1 MAPKRNGETEHK
13 NTSTK
18 INNNNKIKKTEN
30 MNLKVMLKALLDLK
44 MSEVITD
51 KATLIYDADILE
63 EGVEVFVQ
71 DPENADKVIP
81 AEDGEYTIE
90 EEKKI
95 VVVKDGKVAE
105 VKEMEQAEET
115 TETPEATEVVEAEEI
130 VETVETPA
138 EDPIAEEVTEETET
152 EKRLS
157 EILDTVTELANRLS
171 ALEGKL
177 TEMEERLSKVE
188 GEPAAEPIED
198 ENKPAEE
205 EVKASRLSYL
215 KKR

>member
-1 MAPKRNGETEHK
+1 
-13 NTSTK
+13 
-18 INNNNKIKKTEN
+18 

-115 TETPEATEVVEAEEI
+115 TETPEVVEAEVI
-130 VETVETPA
+130 TETPA
-138 EDPIAEEVTEETET
+138 EDPIAEEVTEETEDD
-152 EKRLS
+152 KRLV
-157 EILDTVTELANRLS
+157 EILNTVTELANRLS

-215 KKR
+215 KKK

>member
-1 MAPKRNGETEHK
+1 
-13 NTSTK
+13 
-18 INNNNKIKKTEN
+18 

-105 VKEMEQAEET
+105 VKEMETTET
-115 TETPEATEVVEAEEI
+115 TETTDTTEVVEAEVI
-130 VETVETPA
+130 TETVETPA
-138 EDPIAEEVTEETET
+138 EDPIAEEVTEETEDD
-152 EKRLS
+152 KRLS

-188 GEPAAEPIED
+188 GQPAAEPIED

-215 KKR
+215 KKK

>member
-1 MAPKRNGETEHK
+1 
-13 NTSTK
+13 
-18 INNNNKIKKTEN
+18 

-105 VKEMEQAEET
+105 IKEMEQAEET
-115 TETPEATEVVEAEEI
+115 TEVTDTTEVVEAEEI

>member
-1 MAPKRNGETEHK
+1 
-13 NTSTK
+13 
-18 INNNNKIKKTEN
+18 

-115 TETPEATEVVEAEEI
+115 TETTETTDTTEVVEAEVI
-130 VETVETPA
+130 TETPA
-138 EDPIAEEVTEETET
+138 EDPIAEDVIEETEDD
-152 EKRLS
+152 KRLV
-157 EILDTVTELANRLS
+157 EILNTITELTNRLS

-188 GEPAAEPIED
+188 GQPAAEPIED

-215 KKR
+215 KKK

>member
-1 MAPKRNGETEHK
+1 
-13 NTSTK
+13 
-18 INNNNKIKKTEN
+18 

-105 VKEMEQAEET
+105 VKEMETQ
-115 TETPEATEVVEAEEI
+115 EVIEAEVI
-130 VETVETPA
+130 TETPA
-138 EDPIAEEVTEETET
+138 EEPIAEEVTEETET
-152 EKRLS
+152 DKRLV
-157 EILDTVTELANRLS
+157 EILDTITDLSNRLA

-188 GEPAAEPIED
+188 GQPAAEPIED

-215 KKR
+215 KKK

>member
-1 MAPKRNGETEHK
+1 
-13 NTSTK
+13 
-18 INNNNKIKKTEN
+18 

-115 TETPEATEVVEAEEI
+115 TETTETTDTTEVVEAEVI
-130 VETVETPA
+130 TETPA
-138 EDPIAEEVTEETET
+138 EDPIAEEVTEETEDD
-152 EKRLS
+152 KRLS

-177 TEMEERLSKVE
+177 TEMDERLSKVE
-188 GEPAAEPIED
+188 GQPAAEPIED

-215 KKR
+215 KKK

>member
-1 MAPKRNGETEHK
+1 
-13 NTSTK
+13 
-18 INNNNKIKKTEN
+18 

-105 VKEMEQAEET
+105 VKEMETTET

-157 EILDTVTELANRLS
+157 EILDTVTELSNRLS

-188 GEPAAEPIED
+188 GQPAAEPIED

>member
-1 MAPKRNGETEHK
+1 
-13 NTSTK
+13 
-18 INNNNKIKKTEN
+18 

-105 VKEMEQAEET
+105 VKEMEQVEET
-115 TETPEATEVVEAEEI
+115 TETTETTDTTEVVEAEVITEA
-130 VETVETPA
+130 PA
-138 EDPIAEEVTEETET
+138 EDPIAEEVIEETEDD
-152 EKRLS
+152 KRLV
-157 EILDTVTELANRLS
+157 EILNTVTELTNRLS

-188 GEPAAEPIED
+188 GAPAAEPIED

-215 KKR
+215 KKK

>member
-1 MAPKRNGETEHK
+1 
-13 NTSTK
+13 
-18 INNNNKIKKTEN
+18 

-115 TETPEATEVVEAEEI
+115 TEETTDTTEVMEAEVI
-130 VETVETPA
+130 TETPA
-138 EDPIAEEVTEETET
+138 EDPIAEEVTEETEDD
-152 EKRLS
+152 KRLI
-157 EILDTVTELANRLS
+157 EILNTVTELTNRLS

-188 GEPAAEPIED
+188 GQPAAEPIED

-215 KKR
+215 KKK

>member
-1 MAPKRNGETEHK
+1 
-13 NTSTK
+13 
-18 INNNNKIKKTEN
+18 

-115 TETPEATEVVEAEEI
+115 TETTETTDTTEVVEAEVI
-130 VETVETPA
+130 TETPA
-138 EDPIAEEVTEETET
+138 EDPIAEEVIEETEDD
-152 EKRLS
+152 KRLV
-157 EILDTVTELANRLS
+157 EILNTVTELTNRLS

-188 GEPAAEPIED
+188 GQPAAEPIED

-215 KKR
+215 KKK

>member
-1 MAPKRNGETEHK
+1 
-13 NTSTK
+13 
-18 INNNNKIKKTEN
+18 

-115 TETPEATEVVEAEEI
+115 TETTETPEATEVIEAEEI

-157 EILDTVTELANRLS
+157 EILDTVTELTNRLS

-188 GEPAAEPIED
+188 GQPAAEPIED

-215 KKR
+215 KKK

>member
-1 MAPKRNGETEHK
+1 
-13 NTSTK
+13 
-18 INNNNKIKKTEN
+18 

-115 TETPEATEVVEAEEI
+115 TEATETTDTTEVVEAEVI
-130 VETVETPA
+130 AETPA
-138 EDPIAEEVTEETET
+138 EDPIAEEVTEETEDD
-152 EKRLS
+152 KRLI
-157 EILDTVTELANRLS
+157 EMLDTITELSNRLA

-188 GEPAAEPIED
+188 GQPAAEPIED

-215 KKR
+215 KKK

>member
-1 MAPKRNGETEHK
+1 
-13 NTSTK
+13 
-18 INNNNKIKKTEN
+18 

-105 VKEMEQAEET
+105 IKEMEQAEET
-115 TETPEATEVVEAEEI
+115 TETTETTDTTEVVEAEVI
-130 VETVETPA
+130 TETPA
-138 EDPIAEEVTEETET
+138 EDPIAEEVTEETEDD
-152 EKRLS
+152 KRLS

-188 GEPAAEPIED
+188 GQPAAEPIED

>member
-1 MAPKRNGETEHK
+1 
-13 NTSTK
+13 
-18 INNNNKIKKTEN
+18 

-115 TETPEATEVVEAEEI
+115 TETTETTDTTEVVEAEVI
-130 VETVETPA
+130 AETPA
-138 EDPIAEEVTEETET
+138 EDPIAEEVTEETEDD
-152 EKRLS
+152 KRLS
-157 EILDTVTELANRLS
+157 EILNTVTELTNRLS

-188 GEPAAEPIED
+188 GQPAAEPIED

-215 KKR
+215 KKK

>member
-1 MAPKRNGETEHK
+1 
-13 NTSTK
+13 
-18 INNNNKIKKTEN
+18 

-115 TETPEATEVVEAEEI
+115 TDTTEVVEAEEI

-188 GEPAAEPIED
+188 GQPAAEPIED

-215 KKR
+215 RKR

>member
-1 MAPKRNGETEHK
+1 
-13 NTSTK
+13 
-18 INNNNKIKKTEN
+18 

-115 TETPEATEVVEAEEI
+115 TETTEVVEAEA
-130 VETVETPA
+130 VVETPA

-152 EKRLS
+152 DKRLT
-157 EILDTVTELANRLS
+157 EILDTVTELTNRLS

-188 GEPAAEPIED
+188 GQPAAEPIED

>member
-1 MAPKRNGETEHK
+1 MAPKRDGKTEVKSIKYKIISK
-13 NTSTK
+13 N
-18 INNNNKIKKTEN
+18 KTEN

-44 MSEVITD
+44 MSEVVTD
-51 KATLIYDADILE
+51 KATLIYDAETLA

-71 DPENADKVIP
+71 DPENADKVMP

-95 VVVKDGKVAE
+95 VVVKEGKVAE
-105 VKEMEQAEET
+105 VNEIEEEKTEETETEVKEEEVEVKAEEL
-115 TETPEATEVVEAEEI
+115 PAEE
-130 VETVETPA
+130 
-138 EDPIAEEVTEETET
+138 PIEEEVTEETET
-152 EKRLS
+152 DKRIT
-157 EILDTVTELANRLS
+157 EMLDTITELTNRL
-171 ALEGKL
+171 ATLEGKI
-177 TEMEERLSKVE
+177 TEMEERISKVE

-215 KKR
+215 KKK

>member
-1 MAPKRNGETEHK
+1 
-13 NTSTK
+13 
-18 INNNNKIKKTEN
+18 

-115 TETPEATEVVEAEEI
+115 TETTEEATDTTEVIEAEVI
-130 VETVETPA
+130 AETPA

-152 EKRLS
+152 DKRLI
-157 EILDTVTELANRLS
+157 EMLDTITELSNRLA

-188 GEPAAEPIED
+188 GQPAAEPIED

-215 KKR
+215 KKK

>member
-1 MAPKRNGETEHK
+1 
-13 NTSTK
+13 
-18 INNNNKIKKTEN
+18 

-115 TETPEATEVVEAEEI
+115 TETTDTTDTTEVVEAEVI
-130 VETVETPA
+130 AETPA
-138 EDPIAEEVTEETET
+138 EDPIAEEVTEETEDD
-152 EKRLS
+152 KRLI
-157 EILDTVTELANRLS
+157 EMLDTITELSNRLA

-188 GEPAAEPIED
+188 GQPAAEPIED

-215 KKR
+215 KKK

>member
-1 MAPKRNGETEHK
+1 
-13 NTSTK
+13 
-18 INNNNKIKKTEN
+18 

-105 VKEMEQAEET
+105 VKEMETEET
-115 TETPEATEVVEAEEI
+115 TDTTEVVEAE
-130 VETVETPA
+130 VVVETPA
-138 EDPIAEEVTEETET
+138 EDPIAEEVTEETEDD
-152 EKRLS
+152 KRLS
-157 EILDTVTELANRLS
+157 EILNTVTELTNRLS

-188 GEPAAEPIED
+188 GQPAAEPIEN
-198 ENKPAEE
+198 ENKPVEE

-215 KKR
+215 KKK

>member
-1 MAPKRNGETEHK
+1 
-13 NTSTK
+13 
-18 INNNNKIKKTEN
+18 

-51 KATLIYDADILE
+51 KATLIYDADTLE
-63 EGVEVFVQ
+63 VGVEVFVQ

-105 VKEMEQAEET
+105 VKEAETEET
-115 TETPEATEVVEAEEI
+115 TETTETQEVVEAEA
-130 VETVETPA
+130 VVETPA
-138 EDPIAEEVTEETET
+138 EEPIAEEVTEETEDD
-152 EKRLS
+152 KRLI
-157 EILDTVTELANRLS
+157 EILDTITELTNRIS

-188 GEPAAEPIED
+188 GQPAAEPIED

-215 KKR
+215 KKK

>member
-1 MAPKRNGETEHK
+1 
-13 NTSTK
+13 
-18 INNNNKIKKTEN
+18 

-105 VKEMEQAEET
+105 VKEMEIEET
-115 TETPEATEVVEAEEI
+115 TETTDTTEVVEAEVI
-130 VETVETPA
+130 VETPA
-138 EDPIAEEVTEETET
+138 EDPIAEEVMEETET
-152 EKRLS
+152 DKRLV
-157 EILDTVTELANRLS
+157 EMLDTITELSNRLA

-188 GEPAAEPIED
+188 GQPAAEPIED

-215 KKR
+215 KKK

>member
-1 MAPKRNGETEHK
+1 
-13 NTSTK
+13 
-18 INNNNKIKKTEN
+18 

-115 TETPEATEVVEAEEI
+115 TETTETTDTTEVVEAEVI
-130 VETVETPA
+130 TETPA
-138 EDPIAEEVTEETET
+138 EDPIAEEVTEETEDD
-152 EKRLS
+152 KRLV
-157 EILDTVTELANRLS
+157 EILNTVTELTNRLS

-198 ENKPAEE
+198 ENKLAEE

-215 KKR
+215 KKK

>member
-1 MAPKRNGETEHK
+1 MAPKRNGETECK
-13 NTSTK
+13 NTRTKIK
-18 INNNNKIKKTEN
+18 INNKKTEN

-115 TETPEATEVVEAEEI
+115 TETAETTDTTEAVEAEA
-130 VETVETPA
+130 VDETPA
-138 EDPIAEEVTEETET
+138 DDPIAEEVTEETEDD
-152 EKRLS
+152 KRLV
-157 EILDTVTELANRLS
+157 EILNTVTELTNRLS

-188 GEPAAEPIED
+188 GEPAAEPIEN

-215 KKR
+215 KKK

>member
-1 MAPKRNGETEHK
+1 
-13 NTSTK
+13 
-18 INNNNKIKKTEN
+18 

-115 TETPEATEVVEAEEI
+115 TETTDTTDTTEVVEAEVI
-130 VETVETPA
+130 AETPA
-138 EDPIAEEVTEETET
+138 EDPIAEEVTEETEDD
-152 EKRLS
+152 KRLI
-157 EILDTVTELANRLS
+157 EVLDTITDLSNRLA

-188 GEPAAEPIED
+188 GQPAAEPIED

-215 KKR
+215 KKK

>member
-1 MAPKRNGETEHK
+1 
-13 NTSTK
+13 
-18 INNNNKIKKTEN
+18 

-105 VKEMEQAEET
+105 VKEMET
-115 TETPEATEVVEAEEI
+115 TETAETTDTTEVVEAEVI
-130 VETVETPA
+130 TETPA
-138 EDPIAEEVTEETET
+138 EDPIAEEVIEETEDD
-152 EKRLS
+152 KRLV
-157 EILDTVTELANRLS
+157 EILNTVTELANRLS

-188 GEPAAEPIED
+188 GQPAAEPIED

-215 KKR
+215 KKK

>member
-1 MAPKRNGETEHK
+1 
-13 NTSTK
+13 
-18 INNNNKIKKTEN
+18 

-115 TETPEATEVVEAEEI
+115 TETTETTDTTEVVEAEEI
-130 VETVETPA
+130 VNTPA
-138 EDPIAEEVTEETET
+138 EDPIAEEVTEETEDD
-152 EKRLS
+152 KRLV
-157 EILDTVTELANRLS
+157 EILNTVTELTNRLS

-188 GEPAAEPIED
+188 GQPAAEPIED

-215 KKR
+215 KKK

>member
-1 MAPKRNGETEHK
+1 
-13 NTSTK
+13 
-18 INNNNKIKKTEN
+18 

-115 TETPEATEVVEAEEI
+115 TETTETTDTTEVVEDEA
-130 VETVETPA
+130 VVETPA
-138 EDPIAEEVTEETET
+138 EDPIAEEVGEETEDD
-152 EKRLS
+152 KRLV
-157 EILDTVTELANRLS
+157 EILNTVTELTNRLS

-215 KKR
+215 KKK

>member
-1 MAPKRNGETEHK
+1 
-13 NTSTK
+13 
-18 INNNNKIKKTEN
+18 

-105 VKEMEQAEET
+105 VKEMETTET
-115 TETPEATEVVEAEEI
+115 TETTDTIEVVEAEVI
-130 VETVETPA
+130 TETPA
-138 EDPIAEEVTEETET
+138 EDPIAEEITEETEDD
-152 EKRLS
+152 KRLV
-157 EILDTVTELANRLS
+157 EILDTITDLSNRLA

-188 GEPAAEPIED
+188 GEPAAEPIEN

-215 KKR
+215 KKK

>member
-1 MAPKRNGETEHK
+1 
-13 NTSTK
+13 
-18 INNNNKIKKTEN
+18 

-105 VKEMEQAEET
+105 VKEAETATEET
-115 TETPEATEVVEAEEI
+115 TETTDTTEVVEAEVI
-130 VETVETPA
+130 TETPA
-138 EDPIAEEVTEETET
+138 ENPIAEEVTEETET

-188 GEPAAEPIED
+188 GQPAAEPIED

>member
-1 MAPKRNGETEHK
+1 
-13 NTSTK
+13 
-18 INNNNKIKKTEN
+18 

-115 TETPEATEVVEAEEI
+115 TETTETTDTTEVVEAEEI
-130 VETVETPA
+130 VNTPA
-138 EDPIAEEVTEETET
+138 EDPIAEEVTEETEDD
-152 EKRLS
+152 KRLV
-157 EILDTVTELANRLS
+157 EILNTVTELTNRLS

-215 KKR
+215 KKK

>member
-1 MAPKRNGETEHK
+1 
-13 NTSTK
+13 
-18 INNNNKIKKTEN
+18 

-115 TETPEATEVVEAEEI
+115 TDATETTDTTEVVEAEAV

-138 EDPIAEEVTEETET
+138 EDPIAEEVDEETET

-157 EILDTVTELANRLS
+157 EILDTVTELTNRLS

>member
-1 MAPKRNGETEHK
+1 
-13 NTSTK
+13 
-18 INNNNKIKKTEN
+18 

-115 TETPEATEVVEAEEI
+115 TETTEEATDTTEVMEAEVI
-130 VETVETPA
+130 AETPA

-152 EKRLS
+152 DKRLI
-157 EILDTVTELANRLS
+157 EMLDTITELSNRLA

-188 GEPAAEPIED
+188 GQPAAEPIED

-215 KKR
+215 KKK

>member
-1 MAPKRNGETEHK
+1 
-13 NTSTK
+13 
-18 INNNNKIKKTEN
+18 

-115 TETPEATEVVEAEEI
+115 TETPETTEVIEAEEI

-157 EILDTVTELANRLS
+157 EILDTITDLSNRLA

-215 KKR
+215 KKK

>member
-1 MAPKRNGETEHK
+1 
-13 NTSTK
+13 
-18 INNNNKIKKTEN
+18 

-105 VKEMEQAEET
+105 VKEMETTET
-115 TETPEATEVVEAEEI
+115 TETTDATEVVEAEVI
-130 VETVETPA
+130 TETPA
-138 EDPIAEEVTEETET
+138 EDPIAEEVTEETEDD
-152 EKRLS
+152 KRLS
-157 EILDTVTELANRLS
+157 EILDTVTELTNRLS

-188 GEPAAEPIED
+188 GQPAAEPIED

-215 KKR
+215 KKK

>member
-1 MAPKRNGETEHK
+1 
-13 NTSTK
+13 
-18 INNNNKIKKTEN
+18 

-115 TETPEATEVVEAEEI
+115 TETTETTDTTEVVEAEVI
-130 VETVETPA
+130 AETPA

-152 EKRLS
+152 DKRLI
-157 EILDTVTELANRLS
+157 EMLDTITELSNRLA

-188 GEPAAEPIED
+188 GQPAAEPIED

-215 KKR
+215 KKK

>member
-1 MAPKRNGETEHK
+1 M
-13 NTSTK
+13 
-18 INNNNKIKKTEN
+18 
-30 MNLKVMLKALLDLK
+30 VDLK
-44 MSEVITD
+44 RSEAITD

-115 TETPEATEVVEAEEI
+115 TDTTEVVEAEAVI
-130 VETVETPA
+130 ETPA
-138 EDPIAEEVTEETET
+138 EDPIAEEVTEETEDD
-152 EKRLS
+152 KRLV
-157 EILDTVTELANRLS
+157 EILNTVTELANRLS

-188 GEPAAEPIED
+188 GQPAAEPIED

-215 KKR
+215 KKK

>member
-1 MAPKRNGETEHK
+1 
-13 NTSTK
+13 
-18 INNNNKIKKTEN
+18 

-105 VKEMEQAEET
+105 VKEMET
-115 TETPEATEVVEAEEI
+115 TETPEATEVIEAEEI

-215 KKR
+215 KKK

>member
-1 MAPKRNGETEHK
+1 
-13 NTSTK
+13 
-18 INNNNKIKKTEN
+18 

-105 VKEMEQAEET
+105 VKEMETTET
-115 TETPEATEVVEAEEI
+115 TETTDTTEVVEAEVI
-130 VETVETPA
+130 AETPA
-138 EDPIAEEVTEETET
+138 EDPIAEEVTEETEDD
-152 EKRLS
+152 KRLV
-157 EILDTVTELANRLS
+157 EILNTVTELTNRLS

-188 GEPAAEPIED
+188 GQPAAEPIED

-215 KKR
+215 KKK

>member
-1 MAPKRNGETEHK
+1 
-13 NTSTK
+13 
-18 INNNNKIKKTEN
+18 

-105 VKEMEQAEET
+105 VKEMEQAEEA
-115 TETPEATEVVEAEEI
+115 TETPETTEVVEAEEI

-157 EILDTVTELANRLS
+157 EILDTITELSNRIA

-188 GEPAAEPIED
+188 GQPAAEPIED

-215 KKR
+215 KKK